1 MGTVIEFITSRMM
14 CISTPASSYDES
26 TMSSRK
32 IKFVMDQKKTRL
44 IYHLLVLGY
53 YNEHC

>member
-1 MGTVIEFITSRMM
+1 MGTVIEFIKSRMM

-26 TMSSRK
+26 TRSSRK
-32 IKFVMDQKKTRL
+32 NKFVMDKKNRL

>member
-26 TMSSRK
+26 TMSRRK
-32 IKFVMDQKKTRL
+32 NKSVIDKKNPFYLSITCFRIL
-44 IYHLLVLGY
+44 Q
-53 YNEHC
+53 

>member
-1 MGTVIEFITSRMM
+1 MGTVIVFITSRMM

-32 IKFVMDQKKTRL
+32 NKFVMDKKTRF
-44 IYHLLVLGY
+44 IYLLLVLGY